1 LALRQADEIE
11 FALAT
16 ERPTLNQRRL
26 ALAVVAVLFAVFA
39 VTVAIGLTSSFALV
53 QVRND
58 AFVLVLAALLFVND
72 LITAGLLFGQFS
84 VIRSRALLIIANAYL
99 FTGFMAVIFAITFP
113 GQFSLGGYL
122 GAGLQTSA
130 WVYNFWHYGFPIA
143 MIFYAMLL
151 GRVPKAPHRSTAFAI
166 TSSVMIVIAL
176 VCGFTWL
183 ATGGVEL
190 LPRLFIDQTH
200 PTPFARLITS
210 TNTVVCLI
218 ALALLYIH
226 RRSVLDLWLTVVL
239 CAWVSELAML
249 DILLY
254 SRFTFGFYVGRG
266 FSLITSVVVLVVLLQ
281 EMTQLYARLA
291 RSNSAL
297 QRERNDKLMNLEA
310 MAAAIAHEVNQPL
323 SALVTNGAIGLRL
336 LAMPDAHRDEV
347 RDVFQ
352 RIIDDGHR
360 AGELIASTRAMFR
373 QDAREKSAVNLR
385 DLVIEAL
392 TLVRRETESQR
403 VSVHVELPLEL
414 PRVVADR
421 LQLQQVFVNLITNA
435 IEAMATVQ
443 NRERSVLVSSEVH
456 GARDVVIIVTD
467 SGPGFDPKNIDR
479 IFDAFFT
486 TKSRGMGL
494 GLAICR
500 SIIESHGGRLW
511 ASARN
516 PHGSTFYVQLP
527 GAASIGE

>member
-1 LALRQADEIE
+1 VAPETE

-16 ERPTLNQRRL
+16 EQPTSNQRRL
-26 ALAVVAVLFAVFA
+26 ALAVVGVLLAVFA
-39 VTVAIGLTSSFALV
+39 ITVFIGLTSGFAHA

-72 LITAGLLFGQFS
+72 LITAALLFGQFS
-84 VIRSRALLIIANAYL
+84 VVRSRALLIIANAYL
-99 FTGFMAVIFAITFP
+99 FTGFMAVLFALTFP
-113 GQFSLGGYL
+113 GQFSLGHLL

-143 MIFYAMLL
+143 MIFYAVLL
-151 GRVPKAPHRSTAFAI
+151 GAVPERPQGSTASAI
-166 TSSVMIVIAL
+166 AASVAIVIAL
-176 VCGFTWL
+176 VCGFAWL

-190 LPRLFIDQTH
+190 LPHLFVDQTH
-200 PTPFARLITS
+200 PTPFARVITS
-210 TNTVVCLI
+210 TNTLVCL
-218 ALALLYIH
+218 LALLLLFIR

-249 DILLY
+249 DVLLY

-297 QRERNDKLMNLEA
+297 QRERNNKLMNLEA
-310 MAAAIAHEVNQPL
+310 MAASIAHEVNQPL

-336 LAMPDAHRDEV
+336 LALPDADRDEM
-347 RDVFQ
+347 RDVFK

-360 AGELIASTRAMFR
+360 AGDIIASTRAMFR
-373 QDAREKSAVNLR
+373 QDHREHSAVNIR
-385 DLVIEAL
+385 DLVVDAL
-392 TLVRRETESQR
+392 AHVHRELESHR
-403 VSVHVELPLEL
+403 VSLQVELAPEL
-414 PRVVADR
+414 PRVMADR
-421 LQLQQVFVNLITNA
+421 VQLQQVFINLIMNA
-435 IEAMATVQ
+435 IEAMAATE
-443 NRERSVLVSSEVH
+443 NRERSLLVSSEVI
-456 GARDVVIIVTD
+456 GARDIVIIVKD
-467 SGPGFDPKNIDR
+467 SGPGIDSKHIDR

-500 SIIESHGGRLW
+500 SIIESHGGRMW
-511 ASARN
+511 ASSGN
-516 PHGSTFYVQLP
+516 PHGSAFYVQLP
-527 GAASIGE
+527 GGAPIGQ